1 MDEKALTTN
10 PINFS
15 CFHQKEV
22 PMFSITNSPHP
33 RGVRSAKRFALLL
46 TVLSL
51 LLICSR
57 ASWAQGGKIASNSL
71 YLEILGNGAVYSLNY
86 DRMFS
91 NSMSGRI
98 GIMNIPVDEATSGV
112 DEDDAK
118 VGLTTLPIM
127 INYLKGG
134 NHKLEIGGGVVVII
148 VSADIKEI
156 GTIVGSGVVGTAT
169 FGYRYQPRAGGF
181 NFRIGF
187 TPIFGQGGFVPW
199 GGLSLGYSF

>member
-1 MDEKALTTN
+1 M
-10 PINFS
+10 
-15 CFHQKEV
+15 
-22 PMFSITNSPHP
+22 
-33 RGVRSAKRFALLL
+33 
-46 TVLSL
+46 
-51 LLICSR
+51 
-57 ASWAQGGKIASNSL
+57 
-71 YLEILGNGAVYSLNY
+71 LGNGAVYSLNY
-86 DRMFS
+86 DHMFS

-169 FGYRYQPRAGGF
+169 LGYRYQPHAGGF

-187 TPIFGQGGFVPW
+187 TPIFDRSGFSPW